1 MNNNIAD
8 AVAAMEKLRKEQAE
22 SLTAMNGTFTEA
34 VDAMK
39 SQLATLKAAQ
49 RAQLKEQVKHPV
61 FDLYVKTHAGRFS
74 VGSQNFYIPNKP
86 NIFLGGESLYSFR
99 FGEYRQ
105 QGCNE
110 RQVECDNG
118 K

>member
-8 AVAAMEKLRKEQAE
+8 AVAAMEKLPKEQAE

-86 NIFLGGESLYSFR
+86 NILGGRKPL
-99 FGEYRQ
+99 
-105 QGCNE
+105 
-110 RQVECDNG
+110 
-118 K
+118 